1 MGEASEAIV
10 RSRPEAQPKQTPPAP
25 KTTHRLHKNFQLDA
39 TPPHPVACRYDAG
52 DPTPERRTSS
62 RERRCGKRAAG
73 SDTSRFA
80 SRDRQP
86 LGRHRRVAN
95 RARAHCRAVDRHHPV
110 RLLLRVRP
118 RRRSPPPPPAL
129 PSKSSLGGSRAVW
142 GAGPHSSRITN
153 HDSRVDSRAVPSYNL
168 NLGKPKFK
176 VHDAFAS
183 R

>member
-1 MGEASEAIV
+1 MTLE
-10 RSRPEAQPKQTPPAP
+10 TLPPSDAP
-25 KTTHRLHKNFQLDA
+25 
-39 TPPHPVACRYDAG
+39 PPGSDG
-52 DPTPERRTSS
+52 
-62 RERRCGKRAAG
+62 AG
-73 SDTSRFA
+73 SALQEATRVDLLHEIGSRLA
-80 SRDRQP
+80 ATDALQTVR
-86 LGRHRRVAN
+86 GRIVE
-95 RARAHCRAVDRHHPV
+95 
-110 RLLLRVRP
+110 LLTDIIQCDSCFVYVLEGA
-118 RRRSPPPPPAL
+118 PPPPAL